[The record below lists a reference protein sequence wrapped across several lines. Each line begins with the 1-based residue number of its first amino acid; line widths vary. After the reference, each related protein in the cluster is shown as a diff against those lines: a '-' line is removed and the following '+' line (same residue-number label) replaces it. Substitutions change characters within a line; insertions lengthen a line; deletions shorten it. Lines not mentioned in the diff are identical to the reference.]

1 MSRGKNDQISTRVF
15 NSKGEI
21 NFVRRRIRIRLK
33 LLFRRLEIRSHD
45 WIYVQSFSMGKN
57 SIINN
62 NNNKRKKIGRDIQ
75 ERKPSIFL
83 EIFLEEL
90 RVEL

>member
-1 MSRGKNDQISTRVF
+1 
-15 NSKGEI
+15 
-21 NFVRRRIRIRLK
+21 
-33 LLFRRLEIRSHD
+33 
-45 WIYVQSFSMGKN
+45 MGKN